1 MEKTLVRL
9 KNREGKQISLPEI
22 QAAFAAA
29 AEVAMKKI
37 FTCLEEKRVL
47 AFALTS
53 LVALTV
59 LAATAVYHVGVS
71 EDDNFYVAEQTTET
85 DFSSSGQ
92 DVAFVQG
99 EPEVM
104 ETMNQDEGVPNAEE
118 VGNRAL
124 VNEENPVPE
133 TILSEPDPIPVQ
145 AEQVAAMNLTY
156 DGSAKMSWPV
166 ESRNILMEYSMDS
179 TVYHATLNQYK
190 VSRGILIQEEPGN
203 PVFAPADCLVTEVG
217 SNEEIGNYVV
227 VKLGENY
234 SATLGNLAG
243 ITVAPNQYILQG
255 TVVGTLAE
263 PTKYYV
269 VEGPNLYF
277 EVTNT
282 GNAVDPLAYLE

>member
-1 MEKTLVRL
+1 
-9 KNREGKQISLPEI
+9 
-22 QAAFAAA
+22 
-29 AEVAMKKI
+29 MKKI
-37 FTCLEEKRVL
+37 FTCLEEKRILV
-47 AFALTS
+47 FGLTS
-53 LVALTV
+53 FVALTV
-59 LAATAVYHVGVS
+59 LATVAIYQVKTS
-71 EDDNFYVAEQTTET
+71 DEDNFYVAEQTKET
-85 DFSSSGQ
+85 DISDDGQ
-92 DVAFVQG
+92 DVAAVQG
-99 EPEVM
+99 EPEAVG
-104 ETMNQDEGVPNAEE
+104 TMDLNEEIPNADE
-118 VGNRAL
+118 VGNQAL
-124 VNEENPVPE
+124 VNEEIQTLE
-133 TILSEPDPIPVQ
+133 TIPPVTDPVPVQ

-156 DGSAKMSWPV
+156 DGSVKMSWPV
-166 ESRNILMEYSMDS
+166 ESRNVLMEYSMDS